1 MKIFG
6 YDKTTNESELLEMR
20 EVTFRANPDTLRA
33 IAEFLNKSAELIEG
47 HRENFGHLHLQ
58 DEWSGWK
65 EGCPDVIVSL

>member
-33 IAEFLNKSAELIEG
+33 IAEFLNKSAELIEE
-47 HRENFGHLHLQ
+47 HRESFGHLHLQ

-65 EGCPDVIVSL
+65 EGYPDVIVSS